1 MRWGVVIVAALAVAA
16 ISGSSARADDPVL
29 TAIVG
34 TNDGFNITLNDASG
48 KKVSRLLPGTY
59 TVVVDDRS
67 TIHNFHLASNDDP
80 TVNFRTDL
88 EFVGQQSFTVTFK
101 NHNQYAYACE
111 PHWQVMNGSFLVTDT
126 PVAPPPP
133 PPPPPPPVRTLKASV
148 TAGGTVRI
156 AASSVPHGRY
166 RIVVS
171 DRSKTANF
179 HLSGPGVNA
188 RTGMRYRGS
197 ATLRVQLSKGTYR
210 YGSDRAGLTKR
221 LRVR

>member
-1 MRWGVVIVAALAVAA
+1 MRWGVVIIAVAVAA
-16 ISGSSARADDPVL
+16 VSGSSARAEDPPTL

-80 TVNFRTDL
+80 TVNFRTEL

-101 NHNQYAYACE
+101 NNNEYAYACE

-156 AASSVPHGRY
+156 AASSVPPGRY

-179 HLSGPGVNA
+179 HLSGRGVNA

-197 ATLRVQLSKGTYR
+197 ATLRVRLSKGTYR
-210 YGSDRAGLTKR
+210 YGSDRTGLTRR

>member
-16 ISGSSARADDPVL
+16 VSGSSARADDPVL

>member
-1 MRWGVVIVAALAVAA
+1 MRWGVVIVAVVVAA
-16 ISGSSARADDPVL
+16 VSGSSARAEDPPTL

-101 NHNQYAYACE
+101 NHNGYAYACE

-133 PPPPPPPVRTLKASV
+133 PPPPPVRTLKASV

-156 AASSVPHGRY
+156 AANSVPHGRY

>member
-16 ISGSSARADDPVL
+16 VSGSSARADDPVL

-34 TNDGFNITLNDASG
+34 TNDGFTITLNDASG
-48 KKVSRLLPGTY
+48 KKISRLLPGTY

-156 AASSVPHGRY
+156 AASSVPHGHY
-166 RIVVS
+166 KIVVS

-179 HLSGPGVNA
+179 HLSGPGVNT

-221 LRVR
+221 LRVS

>member
-1 MRWGVVIVAALAVAA
+1 MRWGVLIIAVAVAA
-16 ISGSSARADDPVL
+16 ASGSAARAEDPPTL

-48 KKVSRLLPGTY
+48 KKVSRLVPGTY

-80 TVNFRTDL
+80 TVDFRTDL

-101 NHNQYAYACE
+101 NNNEYAYACE

-133 PPPPPPPVRTLKASV
+133 PPPPPRHPC
-148 TAGGTVRI
+148 
-156 AASSVPHGRY
+156 GR
-166 RIVVS
+166 
-171 DRSKTANF
+171 
-179 HLSGPGVNA
+179 
-188 RTGMRYRGS
+188 
-197 ATLRVQLSKGTYR
+197 
-210 YGSDRAGLTKR
+210 
-221 LRVR
+221 

>member
-16 ISGSSARADDPVL
+16 VSGSSARADDPVL

-156 AASSVPHGRY
+156 AASSVPLGRY

-171 DRSKTANF
+171 DRSTTANF